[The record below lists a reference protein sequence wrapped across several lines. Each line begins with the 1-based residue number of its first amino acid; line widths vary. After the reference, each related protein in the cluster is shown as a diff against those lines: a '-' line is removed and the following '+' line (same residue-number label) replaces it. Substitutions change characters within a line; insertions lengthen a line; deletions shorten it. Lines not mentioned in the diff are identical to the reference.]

1 MSSNT
6 IKNTGNVAD
15 NQPPASD
22 IMKDMRDAEEAL
34 DNDVPQSPVDSELA
48 NTYGDLIPEDSGSVE
63 KEIGLERKYGDSSVQ
78 AGIYGAARGLTAGL
92 SDLALT
98 KAGLTSP
105 ETLKELKERNPIA
118 SNVGEFGTMGAG
130 LLTGLAVPGLI
141 TKAGV
146 GAEKALELGLKKVL
160 KETGRASMA
169 KSIVKSTLAGATE
182 GALYGAGTVIS
193 ESSLG
198 DTKLNAETLL
208 AGAGAGA
215 ALGGALNLGL
225 SGAAAALPTIK
236 RAIKPVS
243 DKLIKTASDSL
254 DAVGASKKYL
264 GYTPAEIV
272 KIEKRSPKFFE
283 DMPKYLKEDVGLKVS
298 DSAENLVTKN
308 QAVKERAIQQID
320 DSVSKLND
328 FSITNPDKMPVR
340 KEVFDRLETNLSAME
355 KDLLIA
361 PETNRAELRTINQF
375 RKELKS
381 YADKEGSVTFAELN
395 DLRKVYGKQ
404 AKFNPLGTPAQ
415 NFKASVADDLRHALR
430 GELDNLGSIAENA
443 ATTVEQR
450 EAGQLLKKANKDYNI
465 STSLE
470 DKLAKKVEK
479 GEKGASMFD
488 VAKGAVFGDVIGQKG
503 IGALYAALK
512 SSIGDDIPR
521 KIAILS
527 DIKRSADLFNNRIV
541 QGVGSFLK
549 ASARP
554 TKVLSTKA
562 LINSNLSK
570 GDNKKAP
577 SSRLEAYKN
586 VTKNIAKLS
595 SDLNGSMD
603 TLAKSTAVLQSA
615 APETASHIQQSLV
628 KSVMFLQNKMPK
640 SGYNSQQIVGQKE
653 YQPSDVELSKFE
665 RYMQIIDA
673 PATAIDELERGTLT
687 SEHVEVLRSIYPSI
701 YQAMRNEV
709 IRQAQDSEESA
720 KLSYSK
726 RLQMGLLFDVPTD
739 ESLIPSNILGLQSNF
754 SQPQPQPTPMTAS
767 PVRPNIGNATISN
780 RRQSG
785 TEEIIDKS

>member
-1 MSSNT
+1 MASNT
-6 IKNTGNVAD
+6 IKNTDTVAD

-105 ETLKELKERNPIA
+105 ETLKELKERNPIS
-118 SNVGEFGTMGAG
+118 SNIGEFGTLGAG
-130 LLTGLAVPGLI
+130 LFTGTAVPGLI
-141 TKAGV
+141 AKAGA
-146 GAEKALELGLKKVL
+146 GAEKVAELGLKQIL
-160 KETGRASMA
+160 KQTGRSNMA
-169 KSIVKSTLAGATE
+169 KKIIKSAASGAVE
-182 GALYGAGTVIS
+182 GALYGAGQTIS

-198 DTKLNAETLL
+198 DTKLNAEMLL
-208 AGAGAGA
+208 AGMGSGA
-215 ALGGALNLGL
+215 ALGGALNAGL

-236 RAIKPVS
+236 RVIKPVS
-243 DKLIKTASDSL
+243 DKLISKVEGALDASD
-254 DAVGASKKYL
+254 AVKKYL
-264 GYTPAEIV
+264 GYTPSEVV
-272 KIEKRSPKFFE
+272 KVQKRSPNFFE
-283 DMPKYLKEDVGLKVS
+283 NMVKYLKEELGLGYS
-298 DSAENLVTKN
+298 DSAESVLAKNLK
-308 QAVKERAIQQID
+308 VKERAAQQID
-320 DSVSKLND
+320 ESVNALNK
-328 FSITNPDKMPVR
+328 FSLDNPDKLPPR
-340 KEVFDRLETNLSAME
+340 KDIFGRLESILSSAE

-361 PETNRAELRTINQF
+361 PETNRAELKAIKRF
-375 RKELKS
+375 RKELQQ
-381 YADKEGSVTFAELN
+381 YANKEGAISFEELN
-395 DLRKVYGKQ
+395 KLRKAYEKQ
-404 AKFNPLGTPAQ
+404 SKFNRLGTPAQ
-415 NFKASVADDLRHALR
+415 NFKASIADDLRHAIR
-430 GELDNLGSIAENA
+430 GELDILGDVAEKNA
-443 ATTVEQR
+443 VSEAQK
-450 EAGQLLKKANKDYNI
+450 EAGRILKKANRNYNL
-465 STSLE
+465 STTIE
-470 DKLAKKVEK
+470 DKLAVKVEK
-479 GEKGASMFD
+479 GSPGINALD
-488 VAKGAVFGDVIGQKG
+488 LAKGAIKD
-503 IGALYAALK
+503 IGADL
-512 SSIGDDIPR
+512 PR
-521 KIAILS
+521 KFAILA
-527 DIKRSADLFNNRIV
+527 DIKRSADLFNNRII

-549 ASARP
+549 ASAGP
-554 TKVLSTKA
+554 AKVLSTKA

-687 SEHVEVLRSIYPSI
+687 SEHVEVLKSIYPSI
-701 YQAMRNEV
+701 YQAMRNEI

-785 TEEIIDKS
+785 TEEIIDKP